1 MSHLS
6 CLKGINVKIMLGH
19 DHGFFSNCTVLLMNM
34 ILGGGTEITSVD
46 TTSSF
51 GFYKED
57 PEEDIYAT
65 FFKPFSGRRYETF
78 PMNAFW
84 CHERYSNLPLE
95 KLLPWTNDYFQLS
108 DEVLLASK
116 DLATQYAID
125 IDKTAAV
132 FLRGG
137 DKVSEVPP
145 IEIQEV
151 AEALNKLNPADF
163 SSLLIQSNDLSLR
176 AALIELITVPIRIVT
191 IDEDPSVYTAGSH
204 QKFAMKSH
212 QSCTQFL
219 AIVHLI
225 SQCKEVMLNSGNVSF
240 WIVLFRGS
248 MEGVTHFFVPP
259 TFYTPTLGS

>member
-1 MSHLS
+1 MD
-6 CLKGINVKIMLGH
+6 ITLGE
-19 DHGFFSNCTVLLMNM
+19 DNGFFSNCTVLLMRM
-34 ILGGGTEITSVD
+34 ILAGGTEITSID
-46 TTSSF
+46 TTRSF
-51 GFYKED
+51 SFYKED
-57 PEEDIYAT
+57 PEEDVYAT

-78 PMNAFW
+78 PMHFFW

-95 KLLPWTNDYFQLS
+95 KLLPWTNDYFQIS

-125 IDKTAAV
+125 TNRTAAV

-137 DKVSEVPP
+137 DKVTEVPP
-145 IEIQEV
+145 IDIQEV
-151 AEALNKLNPADF
+151 AQTVNKLNPADF

-176 AALIELITVPIRIVT
+176 SALIELITVPIRIVT
-191 IDEDPSVYTAGSH
+191 IDEDPGVYSYKSH
-204 QKFAMKSH
+204 LLNAMNSH
-212 QSCTQFL
+212 QSRTQFL